1 MRTHILTDAPEDG
14 GELLFPVRLPPQSSF
29 TRAVEGTTARPKGGG
44 GGNGGGG
51 SSGNGSGGS
60 GGNSGG
66 NSGGSGKRKRYL
78 KVGGWLM
85 LALWGTAAVGVIAY
99 AARKDIAREVAQ
111 GWLRSQD
118 IPSELRIDALGFNH
132 VSGRVVLGEAGRP
145 DLKIERFDIDYELNL
160 LRLGQPLTRIKR
172 IHLVKP
178 ELTFSYDKKGFGFG
192 WLDRL
197 LKSEGG
203 GGGGPLP
210 EDILVEDARLKVRT
224 DYGTIAATGG
234 VSLKGGRLRAL
245 DARLIPG
252 ALNGAQLQGQL
263 SEGHI
268 RIQAEPDA
276 DAGEALRID
285 AQLSA
290 GDLMFK
296 AAEPGDPV
304 TRLSGAHADLDLRLP
319 YRKLSDETS
328 RKSPLSAFDGLLNGV
343 LAVRADRVEG
353 ATAIEG
359 LDGTIGLN
367 GRVDFENTRVA
378 FSGKSQL
385 MATLDGFTS
394 GNMQGRAVRLTAQD
408 MTLRSDLAL
417 DAASALTLDGPL
429 SLRAGAFTQGALALE
444 ATEVNLDGFSL
455 AHGSEGTDLSFEG
468 RALAGRVV
476 QGDLSL
482 AGVTARLDG
491 TGRLGDGGYEIALT
505 TDVAG
510 RQGSYRGMGAL
521 AADRTKAL
529 AEGRVAFDAA
539 NARLPAGTPPVPAP
553 PEGPDLMVALM
564 RAADRFS
571 LKADDVRIALSGQGP
586 TNRFAVHPG
595 KPVLIRPLDGG
606 EIRLTTEGRKPL
618 IASDERAAF
627 SVVTSGG
634 NLPPLTARISDFGF
648 GAQGALDGRLSL
660 EANFNFAP
668 VYGAVAKANARF
680 VYSVA
685 GVLQVRLDDCVPVT
699 ADRADIGGRMTEVT
713 ARLCPTTV
721 PILTLNSGQW
731 RSEGRFDGL
740 KAAAPDYQVT
750 VAGGE
755 GAFTANSFTDGLGFN
770 VALKTL
776 TATDALEAPRFHPV
790 TVNGN
795 IIQGRQTL
803 DGKLFVNSADAAVQ
817 ARAAG
822 PLAEVVLRSDVAT
835 GTGRAD
841 ITATNLTFAPQQLQP
856 LDLTPMVAGLL
867 QRDTVGKVDFN
878 GYFGW
883 SRDGSTSGGV
893 LTLNEMGFTGPAGL
907 VEGLNGRIDFT
918 SLAPLHSAPGQTLTA
933 RSVTSVV
940 PLKDVK
946 AVMQFAG
953 DYLKLESARVTS
965 EGGDFALAPMD
976 VPFDVTKGFKGE
988 LSFDKVDFGKV
999 VASSPFA
1006 KDAQF
1011 TGFVSGKLPFE
1022 FANDKLAIRKGYLLG
1037 EGPGR
1042 VSVRRNAVTA
1052 VAADGGAMTN
1062 SSDGVVSAVGPL
1074 TAATPPEAPPP
1085 NVVEGLA
1092 YQAMENLA
1100 YDELSAAVNTDD
1112 KGLLNFQFRI
1122 LGRYDPPER
1131 KEARIGL
1138 IDYLRGTWTQKPI
1151 DLPSDTQVNLNLDVS
1166 YNLDEFLKD
1175 YIEVQKRG
1183 GFDWSQIK

>member
-29 TRAVEGTTARPKGGG
+29 TRAVEGTTARTKGGG
-44 GGNGGGG
+44 GDNGGTSTPGG
-51 SSGNGSGGS
+51 SSGGGP
-60 GGNSGG
+60 
-66 NSGGSGKRKRYL
+66 GKRKRYL

-132 VSGRVVLGEAGRP
+132 VSGRVMLGEAGRP

-160 LRLGQPLTRIKR
+160 LRFGQPLTRIKR

-178 ELTFSYDKKGFGFG
+178 ELTFSYDKKGLGFG
-192 WLDRL
+192 RLDRI

-210 EDILVEDARLKVRT
+210 EDILVEDARIKVRT
-224 DYGTIAATGG
+224 DYGAIAATGG

-245 DARLIPG
+245 DAKLVPG
-252 ALNGAQLQGQL
+252 ELNGPLLQGQL
-263 SEGHI
+263 SDGHI

-285 AQLSA
+285 ANLSA
-290 GDLMFK
+290 SDLVFK
-296 AAEPGDPV
+296 AAEPQNSELGDPA

-319 YRKLSDETS
+319 YRKLSDEAS
-328 RKSPLSAFDGLLNGV
+328 RKSPLSAFDGV
-343 LAVRADRVEG
+343 LSGILALRADTVEG
-353 ATAIEG
+353 AMAVEG

-378 FSGKSQL
+378 FSGKSQV
-385 MATLDGFTS
+385 MATLDGFTR

-408 MTLRSDLAL
+408 LTLRSDLAL

-429 SLRAGAFTQGALALE
+429 SLRAGAFTQAALALE

-468 RALAGRVV
+468 RATAGRVV
-476 QGDLSL
+476 QGDLTL
-482 AGVTARLDG
+482 AGVNARLDG

-521 AADRTKAL
+521 AADRTRAL

-553 PEGPDLMVALM
+553 PEGPDLMVALT

-571 LKADDVRIALSGQGP
+571 LKADDVRITLSGQGP
-586 TNRFAVHPG
+586 THRFAVRPG

-606 EIRLTTEGRKPL
+606 EIRLTTEGRSPL
-618 IASDERAAF
+618 IASDARSTF
-627 SVVTSGG
+627 SVVTTGD
-634 NLPPLTARISDFGF
+634 NLPPITARIYDFGF

-668 VYGAVAKANARF
+668 VYGAAAKAHGRF
-680 VYSVA
+680 VYSAA
-685 GVLQVRLDDCVPVT
+685 GVLQVRLDDCVPFT
-699 ADRADIGGRMTEVT
+699 TDRADIGGRMSEVS
-713 ARLCPTTV
+713 ARLCPTSV
-721 PILTLNSGQW
+721 PILTLDRGQW

-740 KAAAPDYQVT
+740 QAAAPDYQVT

-755 GAFTANSFTDGLGFN
+755 GTFTTNSFAEGLGFN
-770 VALKTL
+770 IALKTL

-790 TVNGN
+790 TVNGA
-795 IIQGRQTL
+795 IAQGRQTL
-803 DGKLFVNSADAAVQ
+803 DGKLLVNSADAAVQ

-841 ITATNLTFAPQQLQP
+841 ITAINLTFAPQALQP
-856 LDLTPMVAGLL
+856 LDLTPMVAGLI

-933 RSVTSVV
+933 RTVTSVV

-1006 KDAQF
+1006 RDAQF

-1022 FANDKLAIRKGYLLG
+1022 FAGGKLAVRKGYLLG

-1042 VSVRRNAVTA
+1042 VSIRRNAVTDMSADGAGVSNEEKA
-1052 VAADGGAMTN
+1052 VAA
-1062 SSDGVVSAVGPL
+1062 
-1074 TAATPPEAPPP
+1074 PEAPPP

-1100 YDELSAAVNTDD
+1100 YQELSAAVNTDD
-1112 KGLLNFQFRI
+1112 KGLLNFNFRI
-1122 LGRYDPPER
+1122 VGRYDPPER

-1151 DLPSDTQVNLNLDVS
+1151 DLPSDTQVNLNLDVN